1 MNIVFPEVHQSEWR
15 WVSDD
20 KDFDIV
26 IENNSTLEDLKR
38 LVLDRL
44 S

>member
-1 MNIVFPEVHQSEWR
+1 VFPEVHQSEWR

-20 KDFDIV
+20 DNFTQIV
-26 IENNSTLEDLKR
+26 ENNSTIDSLKST
-38 LVLDRL
+38 VKNFI